1 MIINMFSLIGVVAL
15 MAACSTDKDAAGD
28 MEGAPVEQGAGYYGQ
43 GTGTTGNIQ
52 SGSLGELTPGS
63 QAELVATIGDRV
75 FFDFNSAQVRGSN
88 KETLR
93 RQAEWLKRHPSINV
107 TIEGHADERG
117 TREYN
122 IALGERRASAVR
134 DFLISEGVSAN
145 RISTIS
151 YGKEHPEYLGSNEA
165 AWSKNRRAVTVVN

>member
-1 MIINMFSLIGVVAL
+1 MMQHLFSLVVMVL
-15 MAACSTDKDAAGD
+15 LVTACGSDKDAAGD
-28 MEGAPVEQGAGYYGQ
+28 MEGAPVEQGANYYGE
-43 GTGTTGNIQ
+43 GPDSAGNIQ
-52 SGSLGELTPGS
+52 SGSLGELTPGT

-75 FFDFNSAQVRGSN
+75 FFNFNSAQIRGSN
-88 KETLR
+88 KETLK
-93 RQAEWLKRHPSINV
+93 RQADWLKRHPSINI

-122 IALGERRASAVR
+122 IALGERRANSVR
-134 DFLISEGVSAN
+134 DYLISQGVSAN

-165 AWSKNRRAVTVVN
+165 AWSKNRRGVTVVN